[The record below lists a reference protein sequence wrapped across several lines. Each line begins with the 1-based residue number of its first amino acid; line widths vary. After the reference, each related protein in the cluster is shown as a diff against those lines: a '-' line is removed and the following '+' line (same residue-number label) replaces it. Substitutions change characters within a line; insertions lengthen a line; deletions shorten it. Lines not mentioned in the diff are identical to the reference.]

1 MIVKK
6 RGPMIFIFGLILI
19 IISLSIASSI
29 VPTNISEINNF
40 SDSLFEG
47 MFDEISDEI
56 QIMSGDSGYF
66 SYSTFSSDA
75 PLMWG
80 IRIVDYQPGD
90 KLSIHISNIYDD
102 SFGDFI
108 QNDPILFGTLEISNS
123 DTLNF
128 EIKNVGS
135 RNIRVVA
142 MFSEDRENFDPLTNS
157 NSQNMNVVMF
167 LAFSGFLL
175 ILGMIISIIGTIV
188 ILLDL
193 KNNQNNKRSY

>member
-6 RGPMIFIFGLILI
+6 RGPIISIFGLILV

-29 VPTNISEINNF
+29 VPNNISEINSF

-47 MFDEISDEI
+47 MFDEISDET

-80 IRIVDYQPGD
+80 VRIVDYQPGD
-90 KLSIHISNIYDD
+90 KLSIHISNIFDD
-102 SFGDFI
+102 SFGDFV
-108 QNDPILFGTLEISNS
+108 QNDPIYFGTLEISNS
-123 DTLNF
+123 DTLNL
-128 EIKNVGS
+128 EIKNIGS
-135 RNIRVVA
+135 RNVRVIA
-142 MFSEDRENFDPLTNS
+142 MFSEDKENFDPLTNS
-157 NSQNMNVVMF
+157 GSQTMNVIMF
-167 LAFSGFLL
+167 LALFGFLL
-175 ILGMIISIIGTIV
+175 ILGIIISIIGTIV
-188 ILLDL
+188 ILVDL